1 MNQDTKLHGEQTPE
15 NEIGRIN
22 LLSLYKVFL
31 LHTQLPQYVVD
42 ILNTYTDSVVES
54 KNKKSLA
61 DGLVGQIRQDKQS
74 GQWVMDHMH
83 PDLAEFRNVC
93 LNMCDKFV
101 EGFYELKKYDR
112 QEKEELIGQIDR
124 MWSVHSYAGDYNPIH
139 AHGGPT
145 IRMLSL
151 VVWTK
156 VPGCIRKI
164 PFDDPL
170 IGATGNSDGFIDF
183 MPEPAGVNDEA
194 MFKFTGGLRLKPE
207 VGKVWVFP
215 SWLNHMVW
223 PFTGEGER
231 RTISMNV
238 SMWPPEQ
245 LDPERREI
253 FDKIRGEDL
262 ADGTEIKKPAFKLT

>member
-1 MNQDTKLHGEQTPE
+1 MNKDTKLHGEQTPE

-101 EGFYELKKYDR
+101 EGFYELKRGVKPP
-112 QEKEELIGQIDR
+112 QLVGEIDK

-164 PFDDPL
+164 PFDGPL
-170 IGATGNSDGFIDF
+170 MGATGNSDGFIDF

-215 SWLNHMVW
+215 SWLNHMVY
-223 PFTGEGER
+223 PFKGEGER

-238 SMWPPEQ
+238 SMWKPEQ
-245 LDPERREI
+245 LDPESREI